1 MKGLSI
7 RWKLTAWYGAVLAA
21 VLAAF
26 GAAVYLTMR
35 HQLYGQVAS
44 GLLME
49 MGEVNDEVGRA
60 RDLASLRAGLNR
72 RFTRHPSYDIQVTTP
87 SGEVLLRSERIR
99 PDGLPVPAPLPSPQE
114 VNLQRLPH
122 AEQAD
127 RYLATKVVASPVGPV
142 VVQVATTLA
151 HPEHELGELLAV
163 LLVLGPLALSAA
175 IGGGYLLARK
185 ALEPVERMTE
195 ATHAITASRLD
206 RRIEVVNPDDE
217 LGRLARTLNTMIERL
232 ERSFDETRRF
242 TADAAH
248 ELRTPLAV
256 LRSEAEVALRQP
268 RSPEEH
274 RRVLENILE
283 EVDRLTRLAEQL
295 LFLCRE
301 DAGLVPVARG
311 SVRIDELLS
320 EVIEH
325 MRPVAEENGV
335 MLHVEPSASTEV
347 SGDADQLRRLFFN
360 LLDNAI
366 KYTPRG
372 GRIVGRVEPSGG
384 GILAIVSDTGI
395 GIPHEHLPRVFERF
409 YRVDQARTQDTGG
422 AGLGLSICRA
432 IAEAHG
438 GQLRIESELGRGT
451 RVLLSLPAARP
462 QGGRTDGHHRAESEL
477 LPR

>member
-1 MKGLSI
+1 VKGLSI
-7 RWKLTAWYGAVLAA
+7 RWTLTAWYGAVLAA

-49 MGEVNDEVGRA
+49 MGEVGDEVGRA
-60 RDLASLRAGLNR
+60 SDLASLREGLNR
-72 RFTRHPSYDIQVTTP
+72 RFTRHPGYDIQVTTP

-114 VNLQRLPH
+114 ATLQRLPH
-122 AEQAD
+122 AGQAD
-127 RYLATKVVASPVGPV
+127 RYLATKVVASPVGPM

-248 ELRTPLAV
+248 EFRTPLAV

-301 DAGLVPVARG
+301 DAGLVPVARR

-335 MLHVEPSASTEV
+335 MLDVEPSASTEV

-366 KYTPRG
+366 KYTPG
-372 GRIVGRVEPSGG
+372 GRIVAHVEPSGG
-384 GILAIVSDTGI
+384 GVLAIVSDTGI
-395 GIPHEHLPRVFERF
+395 GIPREHLPRVFERF

-438 GQLRIESELGRGT
+438 GQLQIESEVGRGT
-451 RVLLSLPAARP
+451 RILLSLPVART
-462 QGGRTDGHHRAESEL
+462 QGGRPDGNHRAESEL